1 MRMRCRPI
9 MYTLFFCVVI
19 CLPSLAFAQDAKLV
33 DIEVSNNRD
42 DLLIFLKIDGAFN
55 QKLKEAV
62 LNGIPATFSFF
73 ITLEES
79 LPLWPD
85 KTIIELNIIHTL
97 KYNNLKKSFTVKRSW
112 EDNKPLT
119 TKSFKEAKQ
128 MMSEIKSLKLVSL
141 KKLTKG
147 SKYQV
152 NARAELDKVKL
163 PFLLNYIFFFAS
175 LWDFETDWQSFEF
188 DY

>member
-1 MRMRCRPI
+1 MKTQCRQIIFILFII
-9 MYTLFFCVVI
+9 MI
-19 CLPSLAFAQDAKLV
+19 CLSSFAFAQEAKLT

-42 DLLIFLKIDGAFN
+42 DLLVFLKVDGAFN
-55 QKLKEAV
+55 QKLNEAV

-79 LPLWPD
+79 RTMWPD
-85 KTIIELNIIHTL
+85 KTISELNITHTL
-97 KYNNLKKSFTVKRSW
+97 KYNNLKKSFSIKRSW
-112 EDNKPLT
+112 EKTALT
-119 TKSFKEAKQ
+119 TESFKEAKQ

-152 NARAELDKVKL
+152 NAKAELDEVKL
-163 PFLLNYIFFFAS
+163 PFFLNYIIFFAS

>member
-1 MRMRCRPI
+1 MKTPDHTKIYAVLLCI
-9 MYTLFFCVVI
+9 VLF
-19 CLPSLAFAQDAKLV
+19 LPSMAFATDAKLTG
-33 DIEVSNNRD
+33 IEVSNNRD
-42 DLLIFLKIDGAFN
+42 DLLLFLKVDGAFN
-55 QKLKEAV
+55 KKLKEAV

-79 LPLWPD
+79 RTLWPD
-85 KTIIELNIIHTL
+85 KTITELNVTHEL
-97 KYNNLKKSFTVKRSW
+97 KYNNLKNHFIVKRSW
-112 EDNKPLT
+112 EGNKPLT
-119 TKSFKEAKQ
+119 TESFEDARQ
-128 MMSEIKSLKLVSL
+128 LMSEIKSLKLVSL

-152 NARAELDKVKL
+152 NAKAELDKVKL
-163 PFLLNYIFFFAS
+163 PFLLNYILFFAS